1 VVERVKD
8 SRGLTLEKVSTLYW
22 NFVSWK
28 APKFIVPIASPV
40 CVELLLAW
48 AQGEVSLAARFIK
61 QKLVGGAR
69 FMKQSLWVEPDS

>member
-8 SRGLTLEKVSTLYW
+8 SRGLTLEKVSTVYW

-40 CVELLLAW
+40 CVEILLAW
-48 AQGEVSLAARFIK
+48 A
-61 QKLVGGAR
+61 
-69 FMKQSLWVEPDS
+69 